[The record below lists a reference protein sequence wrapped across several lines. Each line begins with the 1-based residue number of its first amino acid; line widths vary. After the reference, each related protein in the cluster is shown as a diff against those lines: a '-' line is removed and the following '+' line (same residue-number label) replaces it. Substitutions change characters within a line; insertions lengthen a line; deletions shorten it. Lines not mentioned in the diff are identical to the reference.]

1 MDYYAV
7 LGLNWDADLQAVQKA
22 YRNLAI
28 KWHPLRC
35 DDPDAQANFDE
46 VSEAFEVL
54 SNHDLRALFDK
65 FGEAGLKEG
74 VPDNSGGYLGGNYA
88 YAQNGDEIF
97 ESFFGT
103 ANPFATI
110 VEAATAIDPTAAPV
124 LEPSSK
130 STIFESITLEDIFNG
145 VSKTINLGARHMS
158 FDVKPS
164 FTSGSTLVF
173 KDDGTGSGE
182 VLVVLEQE
190 KHALF
195 SREGSSADLHYT
207 ASISVLDSLVG
218 CSVEVTSLSGK
229 TFKVPVTDVVYPGFT
244 KTMAGAGLPDG
255 MGGFGDLI
263 LHFEI
268 KFPTSLRPEQKMLL
282 NTALALPKT
291 LTKEQQL
298 ALVGV
303 KNSFAR

>member
-7 LGLNWDADLQAVQKA
+7 LGINWDADLQVVQKA
-22 YRNLAI
+22 YRNLAL
-28 KWHPLRC
+28 KWHPLRS

-54 SNHDLRALFDK
+54 SNYDLRAMFDK

-74 VPDNSGGYLGGNYA
+74 VPDNTGGYIGGNYE
-88 YAQNGDEIF
+88 YAQNGSEIF

-103 ANPFATI
+103 ANPFAAI
-110 VEAATAIDPTAAPV
+110 VEAATAIDPTKGPV
-124 LEPSSK
+124 AETSSK
-130 STIFESITLEDIFNG
+130 HTIFESITLEDIYNG
-145 VSKTINLGARHMS
+145 ASKSVSLSGRTMT

-173 KDDGTGSGE
+173 KEDGSGAGE
-182 VLVVLEQE
+182 VHVVLEQQ

-195 SREGSSADLHYT
+195 ARTGSSATIHYT
-207 ASISVLDSLVG
+207 ATISVLDSLVG

-229 TFKVPVTDVVYPGFT
+229 TFNVPVTDVVYPGYT
-244 KTMAGAGLPDG
+244 KTMADAGLPDG
-255 MGGFGDLI
+255 NGGFGDLE

-268 KFPTSLRPEQKMLL
+268 TFPTSLRPEQKMLL
-282 NTALALPKT
+282 KTALALPKT

-298 ALVGV
+298 ALTGT
-303 KNSFAR
+303 KNAFT